1 MNIDILKKWCEVN
14 KDNYIDVI
22 IAGRVFGGR
31 HGESPQLPRA
41 FSYKDDILKVKFST
55 TGHLTVINPTN
66 FILGQY
72 SQLLIPVAS
81 KAVWG
86 WHYYGRPKTEE
97 NWCEEIYNLHGKTI
111 EFQRSGA
118 LMPSSETFIYNDN
131 KFIELR

>member
-1 MNIDILKKWCEVN
+1 MNIDILKKWFEVN

-41 FSYKDDILKVKFST
+41 FSYRDDILKVKFST
-55 TGHLTVINPTN
+55 TEHLTVINPTN

-81 KAVWG
+81 KAVWVG
-86 WHYYGRPKTEE
+86 ITMEDPKLKKIGVKKSII
-97 NWCEEIYNLHGKTI
+97 CMAK
-111 EFQRSGA
+111 Q
-118 LMPSSETFIYNDN
+118 
-131 KFIELR
+131 